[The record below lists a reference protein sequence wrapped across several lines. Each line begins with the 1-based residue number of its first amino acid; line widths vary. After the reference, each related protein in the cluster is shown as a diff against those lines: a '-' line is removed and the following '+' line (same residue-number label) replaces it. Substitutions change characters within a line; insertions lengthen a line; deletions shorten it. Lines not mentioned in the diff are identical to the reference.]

1 MNYEL
6 KDYNLR
12 VPTTT
17 ICFVNKF
24 KNLIQLRM
32 EESTITRP
40 EFFNPIGAGGTCLFN
55 QAEDLRGLR
64 RIKGPMKWCNLRS
77 DFTNEFTVAL
87 ADSWRKVCALRCERA
102 GWLAV
107 FNPRFDPEQERF
119 FGLKSTLLFMSD
131 MFWTTTAIEI
141 HESEALSILNER
153 FAVASYASRSQISFP
168 TIYSRIYNSRNV
180 EWIICIFDNK
190 FC

>member
-1 MNYEL
+1 MLYKL
-6 KDYNLR
+6 
-12 VPTTT
+12 
-17 ICFVNKF
+17 
-24 KNLIQLRM
+24 KNLIQPRV

-40 EFFNPIGAGGTCLFN
+40 EFFNPIGAGETCLFN

-77 DFTNEFTVAL
+77 DFTNEFTMAL

-131 MFWTTTAIEI
+131 MF
-141 HESEALSILNER
+141 
-153 FAVASYASRSQISFP
+153 
-168 TIYSRIYNSRNV
+168 
-180 EWIICIFDNK
+180 
-190 FC
+190 